1 MPPYTWIHLENVWW
15 VLAGGLVVAAAIV
28 LARATTTYTFTFKKR
43 SDADIAGKEAYEFP
57 GGVKEQNRP
66 VPVLIWLVIIGY
78 LVWAVLYVIFYGARG
93 L

>member
-15 VLAGGLVVAAAIV
+15 VLAGGLLFAAAIV
-28 LARATTTYTFTFKKR
+28 LARASTTFSFSLKR
-43 SDADIAGKEAYEFP
+43 RRDEAIEEEVHEFP

-66 VPVLIWLVIIGY
+66 VPMLIWLMIIGY
-78 LVWAVLYVIFYGARG
+78 PVWAVLYVIFYGARG